1 MNTLLRRYVR
11 HALREV
17 LEGPH
22 ISNVISTKLAK
33 REQMGSLA
41 GDGDEI
47 ASHLQEP
54 EVDVEDC
61 YGPVPPMG
69 EEPGVFADPYTVN
82 YHVLPTSPSRST
94 R

>member
-1 MNTLLRRYVR
+1 MNNLLRRYIK
-11 HALREV
+11 HALLEA

-22 ISNVISTKLAK
+22 ISNVISTKLVN
-33 REQMGSLA
+33 REPLTSLA
-41 GDGDEI
+41 GDEEI

-54 EVDVEDC
+54 EVDMEDC
-61 YGPVPPMG
+61 YGPVPPTG

-82 YHVLPTSPSRST
+82 YHVLPTSPSRSK